1 MTQPIPGHSPA
12 PLLNPNAFAR
22 FGRVDLIARQLMDG
36 YITGMHKSPH
46 VGFALDFAQHR
57 AYVPGDDIKRID
69 WRAYAKADRYY
80 IKQYEVTTN
89 LRAYVVLD
97 ASASMRYKGA
107 ADALTKFRY
116 AQSVAA
122 CLTYLILHQQ
132 DSAGLIV
139 VDEKVRDFIEARS
152 APIHLKTIAD
162 ALEKQTA
169 HGPSNL
175 AACMHQAAERVP
187 RRSMI
192 LVLSDFLDDA
202 AHVIE
207 ALHHFRHQRQ
217 EVILMN
223 VMSHDELTFPFRKF
237 SEFLSLEVPG
247 QQLKLDPAVMRARYL
262 ENLHAHQDALKVG
275 AGKLGMEYVLL
286 DTSEAFDTAVT
297 SFLARRAGSR

>member
-1 MTQPIPGHSPA
+1 MTQPPSPHTPA
-12 PLLNPNAFAR
+12 PLLNPSAFAK

-57 AYVPGDDIKRID
+57 AYVPGDDVKRID

-89 LRAYVVLD
+89 LRAYILLD
-97 ASASMRYKGA
+97 ASASMRYRGA
-107 ADALTKFRY
+107 GEALSKFRY

-139 VDEKVRDFIEARS
+139 ADETVREFIEARS
-152 APIHLKTIAD
+152 APIHLTTIAD
-162 ALEKQTA
+162 ALEKQQPQ
-169 HGPSNL
+169 GKSNL
-175 AACMHQAAERVP
+175 AACMHLAAERVP

-192 LVLSDFLDDA
+192 LVLSDFLDNMTD
-202 AHVIE
+202 ILE

-217 EVILMN
+217 EVILMQT
-223 VMSHDELTFPFRKF
+223 MSHDELTFPFRKF
-237 SEFLSLEVPG
+237 SEFRSLEAVN

-262 ENLHAHQDALKVG
+262 ENMHAHLDALKIG

-286 DTSEAFDTAVT
+286 DTSEAFDQAVT